1 MEDDTQNSKRLFFR
15 IFAFKC
21 SVCNNPIVPKEGQ
34 TKAPRIRALD
44 RDFHPQCFKCEV
56 NLSCLIIIVKP
67 INVFNFVPRRTVTRC
82 WTPA

>member
-21 SVCNNPIVPKEGQ
+21 SVCNKPIVPKEGQ

-56 NLSCLIIIVKP
+56 NLQIIAFMAFI
-67 INVFNFVPRRTVTRC
+67 I
-82 WTPA
+82 AE